1 MILWGLRV
9 WVNKGGKAE
18 DIRKRGMIFKSIA
31 LER

>member
-9 WVNKGGKAE
+9 WVNKGRKAE
-18 DIRKRGMIFKSIA
+18 DIRKRGVILKSIA